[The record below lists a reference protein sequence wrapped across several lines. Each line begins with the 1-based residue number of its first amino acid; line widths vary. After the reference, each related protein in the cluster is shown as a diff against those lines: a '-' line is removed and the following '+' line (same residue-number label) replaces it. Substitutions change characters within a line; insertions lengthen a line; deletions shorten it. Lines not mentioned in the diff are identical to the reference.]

1 MQRELIAQ
9 TSEGSFQAHRENDIL
24 STALGNKEHP
34 GRTRGK
40 GVSVP
45 WIHGFADDYYMYRRR
60 KRSKAEYDDGLELLK
75 QEFQGEIASLRDQM
89 NQVLRNQSQ
98 AAPVIAGTSP
108 PRHRSSV
115 ASTHNFELDDDQ
127 LPIDGIK
134 VMYIYGMHQR

>member
-9 TSEGSFQAHRENDIL
+9 TSEGSFQEHREKDIL

-40 GVSVP
+40 GVNVP
-45 WIHGFADDYYMYRRR
+45 WLHGFADDDFMYRR
-60 KRSKAEYDDGLELLK
+60 KRTKAQYDNQYQQLKAELGG
-75 QEFQGEIASLRDQM
+75 QIATLQDQLT
-89 NQVLRNQSQ
+89 QVLRNQSQ

-115 ASTHNFELDDDQ
+115 ASTHNFEHDDDQ